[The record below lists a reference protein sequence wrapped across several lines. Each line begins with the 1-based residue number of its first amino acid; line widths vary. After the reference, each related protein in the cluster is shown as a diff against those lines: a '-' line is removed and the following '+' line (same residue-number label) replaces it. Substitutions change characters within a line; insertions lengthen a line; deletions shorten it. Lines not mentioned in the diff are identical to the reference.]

1 MEKLIEKIERST
13 EPLICSVEH
22 DEIIRASEKLL
33 IVRLMAPQNTTHGN
47 SQLNYQPNLS

>member
-1 MEKLIEKIERST
+1 MEKLIEKLERST

-22 DEIIRASEKLL
+22 DEFIRASEKLL
-33 IVRLMAPQNTTHGN
+33 IVMAPQNTTHGN